1 MIKMELEFEIL
12 RTERRSFFCPNKL
25 WKELQKKTQD
35 KMSISTYVKQAIVE
49 KMTREDLKGKEYYE
63 SLLF

>member
-1 MIKMELEFEIL
+1 MELEFEIL